1 MSPLFGAPNDLAVIE
16 ADALAA
22 LSELV
27 DPTALDAWRV
37 HYLGRKGRLTTALR
51 GMGAIPAEERP
62 AAGQAANRVKV
73 ALESALED
81 RKASLAA
88 AARAAQASQ
97 KIDVTLPARPTA
109 RGQLHPVTLMR
120 RTVER
125 IFRDMGFA
133 VVEGPEVEWD
143 TYNFDRLRI
152 PADSSGA
159 RYVGHHVDRSPPRA
173 SRRSGDAAAHAH
185 IAHANPLHGDA
196 PAAHPRDRARH
207 VLSL

>member
-1 MSPLFGAPNDLAVIE
+1 MSPQSGAPNDLAAIE

-27 DPTALDAWRV
+27 DAAALDAWRV

-51 GMGAIPAEERP
+51 GLGAIPAEERP

-81 RKASLAA
+81 REASLA

-109 RGQLHPVTLMR
+109 RGQLHPVTRMR

-152 PADSSGA
+152 PADHPA
-159 RYVGHHVDRSPPRA
+159 RDMWDTMWIDHPARIPVIRPCCCARTHRPCKSPTWRRT
-173 SRRSGDAAAHAH
+173 SRPSA
-185 IAHANPLHGDA
+185 
-196 PAAHPRDRARH
+196 
-207 VLSL
+207 